1 MREKQKEL
9 YYSYI
14 LNQRTYLEQDIQEL
28 QSRIRYRTI
37 GITDLV
43 ELLIAK
49 TRYET
54 FCEVTRDIN
63 YLLNIENGRKSKK

>member
-9 YYSYI
+9 YYAYI

-37 GITDLV
+37 GTTDLI
-43 ELLIAK
+43 ELIIAK
-49 TRYET
+49 TRLET
-54 FCEVTRDIN
+54 FCECTRDIN
-63 YLLNIENGRKSKK
+63 YLLNIENGRKRK